1 MTAVML
7 ITSWLLRIYPA
18 QWRAD
23 WASDYLSTFRASCQ
37 QVRAAAGP
45 LAVLRHVIA
54 EWVDAVR
61 GAFGARRGEL
71 VTGGVPPRRDR
82 RRRESMTSALRTGA
96 RSLRASPG
104 HTAIAVITLALGIG
118 VNAGLFSV
126 LDSLLIRPMPFAH
139 GNRLV
144 ELHNHSIKGGVTFPG
159 MDAALT
165 ERWREQTDLF
175 DRVETFSS
183 NVAMYEGPEGIEL
196 DDMAYVT
203 PELLTML
210 GVPPALGRLF
220 SSFRGTAPDEVLL
233 SERVWRSTFGSRP
246 DMVGSTLV
254 VNGRSLRVVGLM
266 PASFHFPSNGTELWQ
281 PLGTDSAEARS
292 AYVLARLASGR
303 QHDAVAA
310 AVTERGSRLQV
321 ESGGDAGVTATVYR
335 RSDRDAR
342 QVRSLQ
348 VLAGAV
354 AFLLL
359 IVCANLSNLALT
371 KALSR
376 ARDAGVRAALGASRG
391 DLVREGLAEQLLI
404 GVMGAVAGVIVA
416 AGVVALAAATLPPDI
431 TLHTLNSIDL
441 DTRTLLLI
449 AALGLTTP
457 LLFGLPAVW
466 LRGSTVAGAL
476 SLQSRGSTLS
486 RTAVRW
492 RNVMVVAEVAL
503 ALVLL
508 TGAALMARSVYS
520 LVNVDRG
527 FDAEGLVTVTV
538 GLPSAT
544 YQDPGVRD
552 AWSDRVLAEVR
563 RAPGISAVTIGGVP
577 PRPSGQNFGRLE
589 FAHRSGEAF
598 GPMALPVYRVWPDYF
613 DTIRLR
619 LVAGRAFT
627 ATEAPDSIIVSES
640 FARRFWP
647 NQSAVGGQFR
657 FTGTSSWSTV
667 VGVARDVRQNQLDDG
682 EGTFEVFRPLR
693 AQAPS
698 PRRGGSQIIEEHRT
712 IVARAENEGAGLA
725 ALRQIVR
732 RIDPSVVLWSSG
744 TVEGAFS
751 NAIAQPRL
759 ILDVLAALGFLGVT
773 LAAAGLYGVLS
784 YLVATRAREFGLRMA
799 LGARPASV
807 FNLILRH
814 GLTLTLVGVV
824 AGGCAALALVQV
836 MQSLLYDVESSD
848 PTPLAGVALLLC
860 VVAGL
865 AAWSP
870 ARRAMRVDPVI
881 LLRD

>member
-1 MTAVML
+1 MTAVL
-7 ITSWLLRIYPA
+7 YVTTWLLRIYPA
-18 QWRAD
+18 PWREGWAD
-23 WASDYLSTFRASCQ
+23 EYLSTFRAGCQ
-37 QVRAAAGP
+37 QARATSGPAG
-45 LAVLRHVIA
+45 VMFHVFA
-54 EWVDAVR
+54 EWTDMVR
-61 GAFGARRGEL
+61 SAIKARRGNL
-71 VTGGVPPRRDR
+71 ITGGSAPRGHR
-82 RRRESMTSALRTGA
+82 RRRGAWPRAFRTA
-96 RSLRASPG
+96 VRSLLASPA
-104 HTAIAVITLALGIG
+104 HTAIAVVTLALGIG
-118 VNAGLFSV
+118 ANAGLFSV

-139 GNRLV
+139 GDRLV
-144 ELHNHSIKGGVTFPG
+144 ELHNHSIRGGVTFPG

-165 ERWREQTDLF
+165 DRWRQQTDLF
-175 DRVETFSS
+175 DRVERFSS
-183 NVAMYEGPEGIEL
+183 NFAMYEGPEGVEL

-203 PELLTML
+203 PELLAML
-210 GVPPALGRLF
+210 NVPPVQGRWLSPF
-220 SSFRGTAPDEVLL
+220 DGAPPDEVIL
-233 SERVWRSTFGSRP
+233 SERVWRSTFGARA

-266 PASFHFPSNGTELWQ
+266 PSSFHFPSNGTELWL
-281 PLGTDSAEARS
+281 PMSPDGAEGRG
-292 AYVLARLASGR
+292 AYVLARIAAGR

-310 AVTERGSRLQV
+310 AVSERGSRLQV

-359 IVCANLSNLALT
+359 IVCANLSNLSLT

-376 ARDAGVRAALGASRG
+376 SRDADVRAALGASRG
-391 DLVREGLAEQLLI
+391 DLFREGLAEQLLI
-404 GVMGAVAGVIVA
+404 GVMGAATGVGVA
-416 AGVVALAAATLPPDI
+416 AGIAAMATTSLPADVM
-431 TLHTLNSIDL
+431 LNNLNTIDL
-441 DTRTLLLI
+441 DGRTLALI
-449 AALGLTTP
+449 AVLGVLTP

-466 LRGSTVAGAL
+466 LRGSSAGAAS
-476 SLQSRGSTLS
+476 SLQSRGATMS

-508 TGAALMARSVYS
+508 TGAALMARSVYA

-527 FDAEGLVTVTV
+527 FDTRGLVTMTV
-538 GLPSAT
+538 GLPSAGYAAT
-544 YQDPGVRD
+544 GVRD
-552 AWSDRVLAEVR
+552 DWSERVLADAVL
-563 RAPGISAVTIGGVP
+563 APGISAVTIGGVP

-589 FAHRSGEAF
+589 FAHLAGEAF

-613 DTIRLR
+613 TTIGLR
-619 LVAGRAFT
+619 LVDGRPF
-627 ATEAPDSIIVSES
+627 APAEPGDSIIISES
-640 FARRFWP
+640 FAKRFWP
-647 NQSAVGGQFR
+647 NQSPIGGQFR
-657 FTGTSSWSTV
+657 FAGTLTWSTV

-682 EGTFEVFRPLR
+682 EGAFEVFRPLR
-693 AQAPS
+693 AQAPG

-712 IVARAENEGAGLA
+712 IVARAENEAAGLE
-725 ALRQIVR
+725 ALRQVIR

-751 NAIAQPRL
+751 NAIAQPRM
-759 ILDVLAALGFLGVT
+759 ILDVLSALGFLGVT

-870 ARRAMRVDPVI
+870 ARRAMRVDPAT

>member
-1 MTAVML
+1 MTALML
-7 ITSWLLRIYPA
+7 ITSWLLRIYPTR
-18 QWRAD
+18 WRAE
-23 WASDYLSTFRASCQ
+23 WAPEYLSTFRASCQ

-45 LAVLRHVIA
+45 LAVIRHVIA

-61 GAFGARRGEL
+61 GAIRTRRGGL

-82 RRRESMTSALRTGA
+82 RRRESTTSALRTGA

-118 VNAGLFSV
+118 ANAGLFSV
-126 LDSLLIRPMPFAH
+126 LDSLLLRPMPFAH
-139 GNRLV
+139 GDRLV

-159 MDAALT
+159 MDSVLT
-165 ERWREQTDLF
+165 QRWREQTDLF

-183 NVAMYEGPEGIEL
+183 NFATYEGPEGIEL

-210 GVPPALGRLF
+210 GVPPAQGRLF
-220 SSFRGTAPDEVLL
+220 SPFRGPAPDEVLL
-233 SERVWRSTFGSRP
+233 SERVWRSTFGARP

-266 PASFHFPSNGTELWQ
+266 PASFHFPSNGTELWL
-281 PLGTDSAEARS
+281 PMGPSSPEARG
-292 AYVLARLASGR
+292 AYALARLAPGR
-303 QHDAVAA
+303 QLDAVAA
-310 AVTERGSRLQV
+310 AVTERGGRLQV

-376 ARDAGVRAALGASRG
+376 AQDAGVRAALGASRG
-391 DLVREGLAEQLLI
+391 DLIREGLAEQLLI

-431 TLHTLNSIDL
+431 TLHTLNTIDL
-441 DTRTLLLI
+441 DARTLLLI

-466 LRGSTVAGAL
+466 LRGSTMAGAF

-520 LVNVDRG
+520 LINVDRG
-527 FDAEGLVTVTV
+527 FDTDGLVTLTV
-538 GLPSAT
+538 GLPGAG

-552 AWSDRVLAEVR
+552 DWSSRVLAEAR
-563 RAPGISAVTIGGVP
+563 QAPGISAVTIGGIP

-589 FAHRSGEAF
+589 FAHLSGEAF

-613 DTIRLR
+613 ETIRLR
-619 LVAGRAFT
+619 LVAGRAFS
-627 ATEAPDSIIVSES
+627 ATEASDSIIVSES

-647 NQSAVGGQFR
+647 NQPAVGGQFR

-667 VGVARDVRQNQLDDG
+667 VGVARDVRQHQLDDE
-682 EGTFEVFRPLR
+682 EGAFEVFRPLQSQPGGAR
-693 AQAPS
+693 
-698 PRRGGSQIIEEHRT
+698 RRGDSIIEEHRT
-712 IVARAENEGAGLA
+712 IVARAEHEAA
-725 ALRQIVR
+725 ALEQLRQVIR
-732 RIDPSVVLWSSG
+732 RIDPTVVLWTSG
-744 TVEGAFS
+744 TVEGAFA

-759 ILDVLAALGFLGVT
+759 ILNVLASLGALGVI
-773 LAAAGLYGVLS
+773 LATAGLYGVLS
-784 YLVATRAREFGLRMA
+784 YLVATRTREFGLRMA
-799 LGARPASV
+799 LGARPSAV
-807 FNLILRH
+807 FNLILRY
-814 GLTLTLVGVV
+814 GMALTLVGVI
-824 AGGCAALALVQV
+824 AGVLAALALVQV
-836 MQSLLYDVESSD
+836 MQSLLYEVDSTD
-848 PTPLAGVALLLC
+848 PLALGGVA
-860 VVAGL
+860 VALGL
-865 AAWSP
+865 VAAVAAWSP
-870 ARRAMRVDPVI
+870 ARKAMRVDPAT

>member
-18 QWRAD
+18 RWRTE
-23 WASDYLSTFRASCQ
+23 WAPEYLSTFRVSCQ
-37 QVRAAAGP
+37 QVRAVAGP
-45 LAVLRHVIA
+45 FGVIRHVIA

-61 GAFGARRGEL
+61 GAFRMRRGGL
-71 VTGGVPPRRDR
+71 VTGGIPPRHHR
-82 RRRESMTSALRTGA
+82 RRSGSIRSALRTGA

-118 VNAGLFSV
+118 ANAGLFSV

-139 GNRLV
+139 GDRLV

-159 MDAALT
+159 MDVALT
-165 ERWREQTDLF
+165 DRWRQQTDLF
-175 DRVETFSS
+175 DRVESFSS
-183 NVAMYEGPEGIEL
+183 DFAMYDGPEGVEL

-210 GVPPALGRLF
+210 GVPPAQGRLF
-220 SSFRGTAPDEVLL
+220 SSFRGPAPGEVLL

-266 PASFHFPSNGTELWQ
+266 PASFHFPSNGTELWL
-281 PLGTDSAEARS
+281 PMNPDVAEGRG
-292 AYVLARLASGR
+292 AYVLARIAAGR

-359 IVCANLSNLALT
+359 IVCANLSNLSLT

-376 ARDAGVRAALGASRG
+376 ARDAGVRAALGASRA
-391 DLVREGLAEQLLI
+391 DLLREGLAEQLLI

-416 AGVVALAAATLPPDI
+416 AGVVSLAAATLPPDV
-431 TLHTLNSIDL
+431 TLHTLNTIDL
-441 DTRTLLLI
+441 DARTLLLI
-449 AALGLTTP
+449 GALGLFTP
-457 LLFGLPAVW
+457 MLFGLPAVW
-466 LRGSTVAGAL
+466 WRGSRVAGTL

-527 FDAEGLVTVTV
+527 FDTDGLLTVTV
-538 GLPSAT
+538 GLPSAG

-552 AWSDRVLAEVR
+552 AWSERVIAQAR
-563 RAPGISAVTIGGVP
+563 RAPGIAAVTIGGVP

-589 FAHRSGEAF
+589 FAHLAGEAS

-613 DTIRLR
+613 TTIRLR

-627 ATEAPDSIIVSES
+627 ASEPSDSIIISES

-647 NQSAVGGQFR
+647 DQSAIGGQFR
-657 FTGTSSWSTV
+657 FTGSSSWSTV
-667 VGVARDVRQNQLDDG
+667 VGVARDVRQHQLDDE
-682 EGTFEVFRPLR
+682 EGAFEVFRPLQ
-693 AQAPS
+693 AQPGGAR
-698 PRRGGSQIIEEHRT
+698 RRGDTIIEEHRT
-712 IVARAENEGAGLA
+712 IVARATNEAA
-725 ALRQIVR
+725 ALESLRQVIR
-732 RIDPSVVLWSSG
+732 RIDPTVVFWSSG
-744 TVEGAFS
+744 TVDGAFAD
-751 NAIAQPRL
+751 AIAQPRL
-759 ILDVLAALGFLGVT
+759 ILDVLAALGALGVI

-784 YLVATRAREFGLRMA
+784 YLVATRTREFGLRMA
-799 LGARPASV
+799 LGARPSAV
-807 FNLILRH
+807 FNLILRY
-814 GLTLTLVGVV
+814 GMTLTLLGVITGV
-824 AGGCAALALVQV
+824 IAALALVQV
-836 MQSLLYDVESSD
+836 MQSLLYEVDSTD
-848 PTPLAGVALLLC
+848 PLALGGVA
-860 VVAGL
+860 VALGL
-865 AAWSP
+865 VAAVAAWSP
-870 ARRAMRVDPVI
+870 ARRAMRVDPAT